1 MLVEPKLKTL
11 LELVKTSTREELVWM
26 NGYLAGL
33 LERPQQAASTEA
45 AVQQAAN
52 IIQQPIAA
60 PAAAVAKPA
69 VQKITLVYGSETG
82 NSKKLATD
90 FAGQA
95 KKAGINAKLV
105 SLDQYRLN
113 DLSKEEYFFAII
125 STQGDGEPP
134 ATAKKFFDHIHQN
147 GIKLQMKFGVLALG
161 DTGYPLYCKAGE
173 DVDAQ
178 LQKLGGQRIVPLQK
192 CDTDYESDA
201 GNWFN
206 TLLQSLSTGG
216 AQPAPQ
222 TASVTSTPVRKSSHK
237 KLYAGTVLSNVN
249 LNDIGSSKETYHV
262 EIGVEEEVD
271 YLPGDSIGIV
281 PQNPAVT
288 VAAILN
294 LTGIDP
300 NLIVNFRNE
309 PLPVSQLLR
318 NRLNIIYLPERLVR
332 EYAKLVQQDIPATR
346 IGLLDLLKIYP
357 VRDAAQFEEVIAL
370 LEPITPR
377 LYSIS
382 SSPAA
387 HDREIHLT
395 VARDTYYV
403 NGESKFG
410 LCSDYL
416 ANQPENGEF
425 DFYVHRNNQFRLPDA
440 DTDVIMIGPGTGI
453 APFRSFL
460 WERDASGA
468 AGRNWLF
475 FGEQHFVT
483 DFLYQTEIQNW
494 VQTGTLTKVSLAFSR
509 DQQYKVYVQHRILE
523 EGRELWKW
531 IEKGA
536 FIYLCGTRDPMS
548 TDVEYA
554 ILQVIERFGGK
565 GVRDAINYLEDL
577 KAAGRFLKDVY

>member
-11 LELVKTSTREELVWM
+11 LELVKTSSREELMWM

-33 LERPQQAASTEA
+33 LERPSQQASVET
-45 AVQQAAN
+45 AVQQAAS
-52 IIQQPIAA
+52 IIQQPLPA
-60 PAAAVAKPA
+60 PAAAPAKPA
-69 VQKITLVYGSETG
+69 VQKITLAYGTETG

-134 ATAKKFFDHIHQN
+134 ATAKKFFEHIHQN

-161 DTGYPLYCKAGE
+161 DTSYPLYCKAGE
-173 DVDAQ
+173 DMDAQ
-178 LQKLGGQRIVPLQK
+178 LQKLGGQRILPLQK
-192 CDTDYESDA
+192 CDTDYEVDA

-206 TLLQSLSTGG
+206 SLLQSLSTG
-216 AQPAPQ
+216 AQPAAQPA
-222 TASVTSTPVRKSSHK
+222 TAATAPARKSSHK
-237 KLYAGTVLSNVN
+237 KLYSGNVLSSVN
-249 LNDIGSSKETYHV
+249 LNDRGSSKETFHI

-281 PQNPAVT
+281 PHNPAST

-300 NLIVNFRNE
+300 NLIINFRNE
-309 PLPVSQLLR
+309 SLPVGQLLGS
-318 NRLNIIYLPERLVR
+318 RLNIVYLPERVVKQYANLVN
-332 EYAKLVQQDIPATR
+332 QDIPATR
-346 IGLLDLLKIYP
+346 ISLLDLLKIYP
-357 VRDAAQFEEVIAL
+357 VRDTAQFEEVISI

-395 VARDTYYV
+395 VARDTFYV
-403 NGESKFG
+403 NGECKYG

-416 ANQPENGEF
+416 AQQEENGEF
-425 DFYVHRNNQFRLPDA
+425 DFYVHRNNQFRLPDPEA
-440 DTDVIMIGPGTGI
+440 DLVMIGPGTGI

-460 WERDASGA
+460 WERDAAGGS
-468 AGRNWLF
+468 GRNWLF

-494 VQTGTLTKVSLAFSR
+494 LQTGTLQKLSLAFSR
-509 DQQYKVYVQHRILE
+509 DQQYKIYVQHRILE

-536 FIYLCGTRDPMS
+536 YIYLCGTRDPMS

-554 ILQVIERFGGK
+554 LLQVIERFGGR
-565 GVRDAINYLEDL
+565 GSRDAINYLEDL

>member
-11 LELVKTSTREELVWM
+11 LELVKTSSREELMWM

-33 LERPQQAASTEA
+33 LERPSQQASVET
-45 AVQQAAN
+45 AVQQAAS
-52 IIQQPIAA
+52 IIQQPLPA
-60 PAAAVAKPA
+60 PAAAPAKPA
-69 VQKITLVYGSETG
+69 VQKITLAYGTETG

-134 ATAKKFFDHIHQN
+134 ATAKKFFEHIHQN

-161 DTGYPLYCKAGE
+161 DTSYPLYCKAGE
-173 DVDAQ
+173 DMDAQ
-178 LQKLGGQRIVPLQK
+178 LQKLGGQRILPLQK
-192 CDTDYESDA
+192 CDTDYEVDA

-206 TLLQSLSTGG
+206 SLLQSLSTG
-216 AQPAPQ
+216 AQPAAQPA
-222 TASVTSTPVRKSSHK
+222 TAATAPSRKSSHK
-237 KLYAGTVLSNVN
+237 KLYSGNVLSSVN
-249 LNDIGSSKETYHV
+249 LNDRGSSKETFHI

-281 PQNPAVT
+281 PHNPAST

-300 NLIVNFRNE
+300 NLIINFRNE
-309 PLPVSQLLR
+309 SLPVGQLLGS
-318 NRLNIIYLPERLVR
+318 RLNIVYLPERVVKQYANLVN
-332 EYAKLVQQDIPATR
+332 QDIPATR
-346 IGLLDLLKIYP
+346 ISLLDLLKIYP
-357 VRDAAQFEEVIAL
+357 VRDTAQFEEVISI

-395 VARDTYYV
+395 VARDTFYV
-403 NGESKFG
+403 NGECKYG

-416 ANQPENGEF
+416 AQQEENGEF
-425 DFYVHRNNQFRLPDA
+425 DFYVHRNNQFRLPDPEA
-440 DTDVIMIGPGTGI
+440 DLVMIGPGTGI

-460 WERDASGA
+460 WERDAAGGS
-468 AGRNWLF
+468 GRNWLF

-494 VQTGTLTKVSLAFSR
+494 LQTGTLQKLSLAFSR
-509 DQQYKVYVQHRILE
+509 DQQYKIYVQHRILE

-536 FIYLCGTRDPMS
+536 YIYLCGTRDPMS

-554 ILQVIERFGGK
+554 LLQVIERFGGR
-565 GVRDAINYLEDL
+565 GSRDAINYLEDL